1 LNKPDYI
8 SKPDWEILINKY
20 KNSLEFLEEKLK
32 NNYPVQY
39 LIGSVEFYGYPIKVN
54 EDVLI
59 PRFETEL
66 LVEKIIKLINE
77 KNINNPSILDVC
89 TGSGC
94 IAISLSKE
102 IDSKVDALDISEKA
116 LEIAKYNAK
125 KNNVNINFFQ
135 QDILGENI
143 VGYYDIIISN
153 PPYVKL
159 DEEVGIETKYEPQ
172 IALFAKNNG
181 LEFYDSIIKKS
192 VNHLNK
198 NGILAFE
205 IGITQAK
212 EIENMARKNFKNAI
226 ILTEKDYTN
235 RDRFI
240 FIINKE

>member
-1 LNKPDYI
+1 MNKPDYI